1 MVENKNIV
9 LRQFSTTTTTT
20 HTRLCCRCS
29 RRRLLSDWRITS
41 NASSVVFSHF
51 LVVDCVLKESQ
62 REEEKKKRDRDRLS
76 LFVSSTSL
84 AALHRTPRLRA
95 RALHRTHVQIARRVF
110 FRMPPLRVFGGGQ
123 RNNNNRLFYSTSD
136 DDDDDD
142 DDDEM
147 TRCVVYLRRHRRAS

>member
-1 MVENKNIV
+1 MENKNIV
-9 LRQFSTTTTTT
+9 LRQFSTTTTT
-20 HTRLCCRCS
+20 HTRLCCWWCS
-29 RRRLLSDWRITS
+29 RRRRRLSDWRITS

-51 LVVDCVLKESQ
+51 LIVHCVLKESQ
-62 REEEKKKRDRDRLS
+62 REEREKNAIDRS
-76 LFVSSTSL
+76 SL
-84 AALHRTPRLRA
+84 ALRLEHFSRRATQNTTTSRA
-95 RALHRTHVQIARRVF
+95 RDLRRTSRAF
-110 FRMPPLRVFGGGQ
+110 FFECRARVFGGGQ

>member
-62 REEEKKKRDRDRLS
+62 REEKKKRDRDRLS
-76 LFVSSTSL
+76 RSSSR
-84 AALHRTPRLRA
+84 ALLSPRYTEHHDFA
-95 RALHRTHVQIARRVF
+95 RALYTEHTSKSRAFFFECRRCAFLVVDKETTTTDYSIV
-110 FRMPPLRVFGGGQ
+110 RV
-123 RNNNNRLFYSTSD
+123 
-136 DDDDDD
+136 
-142 DDDEM
+142 M
-147 TRCVVYLRRHRRAS
+147 MMMMMMMMMK

>member
-62 REEEKKKRDRDRLS
+62 REEKKKRDRDRLS

-110 FRMPPLRVFGGGQ
+110 FRMPPLKRVFGGGQ